1 MTSGMASGSAT
12 RRTITAF
19 FDRRSDAE
27 EAVRRLDAEGISRDS
42 IRLIPGYE
50 RDTAVV
56 GNPDARS
63 LGDAGT
69 SFWISLR
76 DLFLPYEDSA
86 TYAEGL
92 RRGGFL
98 VSVNAS
104 DAEYERV
111 MDILDDEGTIDIDE
125 RADSWRAEGWS
136 GPTST
141 AALSGGTTDRT
152 TEMTAS
158 SPATVPLETG
168 TGADPVSPSR
178 DEEIIP
184 IAEERVNVGKREV
197 GHGRV
202 RVRSYVVET
211 PVSEQVS
218 LREEHV
224 AVERRPVDQ
233 DIGSVKDPFRE
244 RTIEVEERSEE
255 PVVSKEAR
263 VKEELILKKDVEQ
276 RTETVSDTVRST
288 EVEVEDERGKPV
300 TGTGT
305 NDRTP

>member
-1 MTSGMASGSAT
+1 MASGSAT

-178 DEEIIP
+178 DEGIIP

-305 NDRTP
+305 NDRNP